1 MSEEIISG
9 WKDIASYLG
18 KGVRTVQRYERGL
31 GLPVRCQ
38 AGKSNG
44 SVVATKAELG
54 AWILASPIREAAPAE
69 SARPQDSAML
79 LNEFRQHV
87 QKLHRL
93 RQESKC
99 LREEL
104 HGSLEL
110 LRASINLILPE
121 QDQVISLQRRL
132 LSDVPTFDPAKK
144 KAD

>member
-1 MSEEIISG
+1 MSEEIVNG

-31 GLPVRCQ
+31 GLPVRRIP
-38 AGKSNG
+38 GKSNG
-44 SVVATKAELG
+44 SVVATKAELC
-54 AWILASPIREAAPAE
+54 AWILASPIRETLQLSQPAVDN
-69 SARPQDSAML
+69 AVL
-79 LNEFRQHV
+79 LDEFRKQV

-93 RQESKC
+93 REESKC

-104 HGSLEL
+104 QGSLEL

-121 QDQVISLQRRL
+121 QDHVISLERRL
-132 LSDVPTFDPAKK
+132 LSDVVTLDPAIK